1 MYRVPEFYH
10 GRVSKADSRRVTK
23 RQSPCVG
30 LVTMVLFRPCFYL
43 KWNDFVTGKLIKVV
57 FKLLSLLS
65 LHNAQRLGRLLGRV
79 AWKLDGR
86 SVQTTRKN
94 LHACYPDLQDEEIE
108 VMGRQS
114 LQETGATALELP
126 LMWEWP
132 VERCLGLIREIEG
145 EELLS
150 GYQSSK
156 QGLLLLAP
164 HLGNWELA
172 GLFFASRCKMAALY
186 SPPNQAGFE
195 AYMKAVRGRSGS
207 ELVATDRRGIM
218 RLFGILREGG
228 VVGILP
234 DQTPRKEGGNFA
246 PFFGI
251 PAITMTLAS
260 KLIHKTGAKPLITY
274 AQRLPDSRGFKIV
287 IREVEPGMASEDM
300 TESLTALNR
309 SVEKCIAD
317 VPAQYQWEYKRFR
330 RTAPE
335 EKPVY

>member
-1 MYRVPEFYH
+1 M
-10 GRVSKADSRRVTK
+10 
-23 RQSPCVG
+23 
-30 LVTMVLFRPCFYL
+30 
-43 KWNDFVTGKLIKVV
+43 TGKLIKVI
-57 FKLLSLLS
+57 FSLLSLLS
-65 LHNAQRLGRLLGRV
+65 LRNAQSFGRFIGGI

-94 LHACYPDLQDEEIE
+94 LRACYPDLREEEIE
-108 VMGRQS
+108 AMGRQS
-114 LQETGATALELP
+114 LRETGATALELP

-150 GYQSSK
+150 DYQSGK

-164 HLGNWELA
+164 HLGNWELT
-172 GLFFASRCKMAALY
+172 GLFFASRYQMAALY

-195 AYMKAVRGRSGS
+195 AYMKAVRSRSGS

-218 RLFGILREGG
+218 RLFSILREGG

-234 DQTPRKEGGNFA
+234 DQTPRREGGDFA

-251 PAITMTLAS
+251 PTITMTLAT
-260 KLIHKTGAKPLITY
+260 KLIHKTGAKPLVTY
-274 AQRLPDSRGFKIV
+274 AQRLPDAQGFKIV
-287 IREVEPGMASEDM
+287 IREAEPGMASKDM

-317 VPAQYQWEYKRFR
+317 VPTQYQWEYKRFR
-330 RTAPE
+330 RTAPGE
-335 EKPVY
+335 MSVY